1 VAYLFRLAWLNKTS
15 FISLVRRVRNEV
27 QQSNWVGLGFQ
38 VQDIDVN
45 ILSACL
51 GVREKRPKRWVCTEC
66 IRSGMPDHFV
76 PEESSFLEYCLL
88 HAVAPLQNCPSCRL
102 QIRYGVGTYHA
113 CQCGYEWGTAV
124 REKAISETYRFYCQ
138 IAGDLPL
145 GIEPTR
151 TDLQRHGMN
160 AISARLHATWG
171 YIWTDQFYYHYSGSS
186 TREAHPPFGYRWQA
200 LQEALG
206 IGQFKLNT
214 WVDHIACWHRSVRSS
229 LTKSDLRYQIPW
241 TYLRQLFLSSY
252 VKGCSGPR
260 PHECVLVGQR
270 CKSNK
275 QGIRGD
281 RLPRNAG
288 TFLNPVQ
295 QDSWTKAF
303 LITDTRPDPFEDE
316 ESESLRELANDE
328 PLLQIALI
336 EMVAVGAIQPLKLTH
351 PTEWCFRKGA
361 VQQMLHRW
369 VRKKNELEDPSL
381 FWSPMSLSTR
391 CKLYGVS
398 DLICGLFISKRM
410 VVIQGADS
418 IWNFKVAVDSTDS
431 SGRDLS
437 MEEMHEAVI
446 PTLSPKARR
455 AATIAF
461 LYLTSSMEDH
471 EMELYCWRKTYTT
484 DPRKSPAP
492 HRWNRGSNCED
503 PITLVWHRDK
513 LVVTSPLEE

>member
-1 VAYLFRLAWLNKTS
+1 
-15 FISLVRRVRNEV
+15 
-27 QQSNWVGLGFQ
+27 
-38 VQDIDVN
+38 
-45 ILSACL
+45 
-51 GVREKRPKRWVCTEC
+51 
-66 IRSGMPDHFV
+66 
-76 PEESSFLEYCLL
+76 
-88 HAVAPLQNCPSCRL
+88 
-102 QIRYGVGTYHA
+102 
-113 CQCGYEWGTAV
+113 
-124 REKAISETYRFYCQ
+124 
-138 IAGDLPL
+138 
-145 GIEPTR
+145 
-151 TDLQRHGMN
+151 
-160 AISARLHATWG
+160 
-171 YIWTDQFYYHYSGSS
+171 
-186 TREAHPPFGYRWQA
+186 
-200 LQEALG
+200 
-206 IGQFKLNT
+206 
-214 WVDHIACWHRSVRSS
+214 
-229 LTKSDLRYQIPW
+229 
-241 TYLRQLFLSSY
+241 
-252 VKGCSGPR
+252 
-260 PHECVLVGQR
+260 LVGQR

-361 VQQMLHRW
+361 LQQMLHRW
-369 VRKKNELEDPSL
+369 VRKTNALKEPSL
-381 FWSPMSLSTR
+381 FRSAICLSTQF
-391 CKLYGVS
+391 KFYSAS
-398 DLICGLFISKRM
+398 DLISGLFISKRM
-410 VVIQGADS
+410 VVIQGAGS
-418 IWNFKVAVDSTDS
+418 IWNFKVAFDSTFS
-431 SGRDLS
+431 TGRDLS